1 MTANQRKGTNN
12 KEPMGTQS
20 TMKQT
25 ESSGEIGSD
34 QVVISFGLFA
44 SECAWLYAIFL
55 DQSQSE
61 VKQNQ

>member
-25 ESSGEIGSD
+25 ESNVEIGSD
-34 QVVISFGLFA
+34 QVVISFELFA
-44 SECAWLYAIFL
+44 SECA
-55 DQSQSE
+55 
-61 VKQNQ
+61 

>member
-25 ESSGEIGSD
+25 KSSGEIESD

-44 SECAWLYAIFL
+44 SECA
-55 DQSQSE
+55 
-61 VKQNQ
+61 

>member
-1 MTANQRKGTNN
+1 
-12 KEPMGTQS
+12 MGTQS
-20 TMKQT
+20 KMKQT
-25 ESSGEIGSD
+25 ESSGEIESD

-44 SECAWLYAIFL
+44 SECAWLCAIFL

>member
-1 MTANQRKGTNN
+1 MTANQRKGTND

-44 SECAWLYAIFL
+44 SECA
-55 DQSQSE
+55 
-61 VKQNQ
+61 